1 MNKFIIIALA
11 LMCSFSC
18 TRKSIYMTNKELKE
32 TLDGVQE
39 IIDRGPVVDTLGSI
53 YYKPDTQIT
62 IDTGGGNVTKY
73 TDGTILK
80 LDIWEPKLDTSDV
93 IIKYV
98 FNWEE
103 GEIETLACKAVYPTS
118 RFGIWLG
125 VAGEG
130 SKLFKVKDGIWIPIE
145 WPKDP
150 VELYI
155 KPKK

>member
-1 MNKFIIIALA
+1 MHKLIYLLLFITVLG
-11 LMCSFSC
+11 FSC
-18 TRKSIYMTNKELKE
+18 NRKTTEGWIPLTKKELKQHKGI
-32 TLDGVQE
+32 LDSVIRYNQ
-39 IIDRGPVVDTLGSI
+39 IIDSI
-53 YYKPDTQIT
+53 SSEGVTFGGEHLT
-62 IDTGGGNVTKY
+62 IDTNITYSFLRG
-73 TDGTILK
+73 
-80 LDIWEPKLDTSDV
+80 WEPTLDTSDV

-103 GEIETLACKAVYPTS
+103 GEIETFTGKVVYPNS

-125 VAGEG
+125 VTGAE
-130 SKLFKVKDGIWIPIE
+130 SKLFKVKDGIWIPVE